1 MGQHNANDACVA
13 YAPDTPMAGRTL
25 TAKAAM
31 LEALGTAVCVQRNQ
45 LPEVDDFG
53 RPALRIDRYRSAA

>member
-1 MGQHNANDACVA
+1 VADPAPLDAEGDRDQIMGQRNANDACVA

-31 LEALGTAVCVQRNQ
+31 LEALGTAVCVRRN
-45 LPEVDDFG
+45 PASGG
-53 RPALRIDRYRSAA
+53 R